1 MLWKARVRVTLKKG
15 ILDPQG
21 KVLEGSLDRLGYK
34 EVREVRVGK
43 YMEIALEAEDA
54 PGARVRVE
62 EMCRRLLANPV
73 IENFAVDVDAEPG
86 GAATTAQAKS
96 QAAQDGGAGAGAAGT
111 GTGTGAGVGR

>member
-1 MLWKARVRVTLKKG
+1 MWKARVRVTLKNG

-54 PGARVRVE
+54 PGARARVE

-73 IENFAVDVDAEPG
+73 IENFAVDIEPCDAM
-86 GAATTAQAKS
+86 AAM
-96 QAAQDGGAGAGAAGT
+96 AGT
-111 GTGTGAGVGR
+111 PGTSGAPCATGVAR